1 MSKKIISPAAINA
14 LKEALSCVYWY
25 KRDLRSYLLHSVRE
39 PVILSRLNWDDV
51 KRNIVSNLID
61 VLAENQDKYK
71 EDLLYLMSDIVKM
84 KDFSHLERLED
95 GKEKAKKAKES
106 VTALGKLFTTH
117 ENYITEQKKIE
128 ERRKKAQVERTKNQ
142 AVNEK
147 LMEMNHKYLQLLT
160 STNSQSRGYELEKIV
175 KELFTLYDLD
185 PKSSFRIQGE
195 QLDGAFTFDNTDYIF
210 EAKWQKELTGIQDLD
225 AFGGKLS
232 RKLEN
237 TLGLFLSINGFS
249 ETAVITHS
257 TGRRTMILMDGSD
270 IMAVLENRIDL
281 RQMLLLKRRHASQT
295 GNIYLRSHEMMLL

>member
-1 MSKKIISPAAINA
+1 MAKKVISPAAINA
-14 LKEALSCVYWY
+14 LKEALTCVYWY

-39 PVILSRLNWDDV
+39 PNILGRLNWGDV
-51 KRNIVSNLID
+51 KRNIVSD
-61 VLAENQDKYK
+61 FVDFLAENQETYK
-71 EDLLYLMSDIVKM
+71 EELLYLMSDIVKM
-84 KDFSHLERLED
+84 NDFSHLERLED
-95 GKEKAKKAKES
+95 GKEKATKAKES
-106 VTALGKLFTTH
+106 VKALGKLFTTH
-117 ENYITEQKKIE
+117 ENYISEQTKIE
-128 ERRKKAQVERTKNQ
+128 ERRKKAQLIQGKKQ
-142 AVNEK
+142 AVNKK
-147 LMEMNHKYLQLLT
+147 LRELNQKYIQLLT

-225 AFGGKLS
+225 AFSGKLS

-249 ETAVITHS
+249 ETAVIAHS

-270 IMAVLENRIDL
+270 LMAVLDSRIDL
-281 RQMLLLKRRHASQT
+281 QQMLLLKRRHASQT
-295 GNIYLRSHEMMLL
+295 GNIYLRSHEIMLL